1 MSPPKSKKSSSSP
14 TVLIPSANAQISPT
28 LSSTEGSSRFTPPIL
43 SRTACASARTV
54 APPVTMLVSK
64 GKANRF
70 PISTTTLISASD
82 VPPKSKKSSS
92 SPTVLI
98 PSADAQ
104 ISPTLSS
111 TEGSSRFTPP
121 ILSRTAC
128 ASARTVAPPVTMLVS
143 KGKAN
148 RFPISTT
155 TLISASD
162 VPPKSKKSSSS
173 PTVLIPSANAQI
185 SPTLSSTEG
194 SSRFTPPILS
204 RTACASAR
212 TVAPP
217 VTMLVS
223 KGKANR
229 FPISTTTLI
238 SASDVPPKSKKSSS
252 SPTVL
257 IPSANAQISPTLSST
272 EGSSRFTPPILSRT
286 ACASARTVAP
296 PVTMLVS
303 KGKANRFP
311 ISTTTLISA
320 SDVPPKSKKSSSSPT
335 VLIPS
340 ADAQISPTL
349 SSTEA
354 SSRFTPPILSRT
366 ACASARTVAP
376 PVTMLV
382 SKGKANRFP
391 ISTTTLISASDVPPK
406 SKKSSSS
413 PTVLIPSADAQS
425 APPLSSTEG
434 SSRFTPPILSRTAC
448 ASARTVAPPV
458 TMLVSKGKANR
469 FPISTTTL
477 ISASDVPPKSKKSSS
492 SPTVLIPSA
501 YAQISPT
508 LSSTEGSSRFTPP
521 ILSRT
526 ACASARTVAPPVTML
541 VSKGK
546 ANRFPIS
553 TTTLI
558 SASDVPPKSKKSSSS
573 PTVLI
578 PSANAQISP
587 TLSSTEGSSRFTPPI
602 LSRTACASART
613 VAPPV
618 TMLVSKGKAN
628 RFPISTTT
636 LISASDVPP
645 KSKKSSSSPTVLIPS
660 ANAQISP
667 TLSSTEGSSRFT
679 PPILSRTACASA
691 RTVAPPVTMLV
702 SKGKANRFPISTTT
716 LISASDVPPKSKKSS
731 SSPTVLIPSAN
742 AQISPTLS
750 STEGSSR
757 FTPPILSRTACASA
771 RTVAPPVTMLVSKG
785 KANRFPIST
794 TTLISASD
802 VPPKSKKSSSSPTV
816 LIPSADAQIS
826 PTLSSTEGSSRF
838 TPPILSRTACA
849 SARTGAPPVTML
861 VSSGKAK
868 RFPISTTTLISASDV
883 PPKSKKSSSSP
894 TVLIP
899 SADAQISPTE

>member
-98 PSADAQ
+98 PSAD
-104 ISPTLSS
+104 
-111 TEGSSRFTPP
+111 
-121 ILSRTAC
+121 
-128 ASARTVAPPVTMLVS
+128 
-143 KGKAN
+143 
-148 RFPISTT
+148 
-155 TLISASD
+155 
-162 VPPKSKKSSSS
+162 
-173 PTVLIPSANAQI
+173 
-185 SPTLSSTEG
+185 
-194 SSRFTPPILS
+194 
-204 RTACASAR
+204 
-212 TVAPP
+212 
-217 VTMLVS
+217 
-223 KGKANR
+223 
-229 FPISTTTLI
+229 
-238 SASDVPPKSKKSSS
+238 
-252 SPTVL
+252 
-257 IPSANAQISPTLSST
+257 AQISPTLSST

-578 PSANAQISP
+578 PSA
-587 TLSSTEGSSRFTPPI
+587 
-602 LSRTACASART
+602 
-613 VAPPV
+613 
-618 TMLVSKGKAN
+618 
-628 RFPISTTT
+628 
-636 LISASDVPP
+636 
-645 KSKKSSSSPTVLIPS
+645 
-660 ANAQISP
+660 
-667 TLSSTEGSSRFT
+667 
-679 PPILSRTACASA
+679 
-691 RTVAPPVTMLV
+691 
-702 SKGKANRFPISTTT
+702 
-716 LISASDVPPKSKKSS
+716 
-731 SSPTVLIPSAN
+731 
-742 AQISPTLS
+742 
-750 STEGSSR
+750 
-757 FTPPILSRTACASA
+757 
-771 RTVAPPVTMLVSKG
+771 
-785 KANRFPIST
+785 
-794 TTLISASD
+794 
-802 VPPKSKKSSSSPTV
+802 
-816 LIPSADAQIS
+816 DAQIS
-826 PTLSSTEGSSRF
+826 PTVSSTVDPAG
-838 TPPILSRTACA
+838 
-849 SARTGAPPVTML
+849 
-861 VSSGKAK
+861 
-868 RFPISTTTLISASDV
+868 
-883 PPKSKKSSSSP
+883 
-894 TVLIP
+894 
-899 SADAQISPTE
+899 